1 MDFFEAKTWMYLL
14 LFFVVIPIGMAAL
27 IYFVKAKFIWLAPIA
42 ALICGLL
49 LTVVFYPYYFTDIN
63 INILG
68 DSYDSTTVYWLYFF
82 IPVQFIISIIAAVV
96 CRCIDRFRRRT

>member
-1 MDFFEAKTWMYLL
+1 MDFFEAKTWIYLL

-27 IYFVKAKFIWLAPIA
+27 IYFIKAKFIWLAPIA
-42 ALICGLL
+42 AVICGLL
-49 LTVVFYPYYFTDIN
+49 LTVIFYPYYFAD

-82 IPVQFIISIIAAVV
+82 IPVQFIISILVTVV
-96 CRCIDRFRRRT
+96 CRFINRFRGKM